1 MATTEN
7 TVDLQTSALRRYLPN
22 ERMFGLR
29 AEDPLKVG
37 FYAALLPAGAP
48 RQLITRSAVIG
59 AQVELVVTPADTE
72 PHTVVITV
80 DEFGA
85 VEGMMTFIGDDGWQH
100 TLRTA
105 ERTLRHLA
113 ANADRDIL
121 GMLRDEADPYTAL
134 YEEINDLDDE
144 VYAQSTVAY
153 RYDDRGVV
161 ANPDAPESVK
171 KTMARLAEAMVDRD
185 GIAPAWAR
193 PVDGVA
199 RVVEEPPA
207 AHAA

>member
-7 TVDLQTSALRRYLPN
+7 TTVQVSDLRDFLPAN
-22 ERMFGLR
+22 DLGGIR
-29 AEDPLKVG
+29 ADDPLKVG

-48 RQLITRSAVIG
+48 RQLITRSAVLG

-113 ANADRDIL
+113 ANADRDVL
-121 GMLRDEADPYTAL
+121 GMLRDEADPCTAL

-185 GIAPAWAR
+185 GVAPAWAR
-193 PVDGVA
+193 PVDGVTRA
-199 RVVEEPPA
+199 IEEPPA

>member
-1 MATTEN
+1 MADNDEN
-7 TVDLQTSALRRYLPN
+7 KRRRL
-22 ERMFGLR
+22 
-29 AEDPLKVG
+29 AEIREG
-37 FYAALLPAGAP
+37 WG
-48 RQLITRSAVIG
+48 RR
-59 AQVELVVTPADTE
+59 
-72 PHTVVITV
+72 
-80 DEFGA
+80 EFF
-85 VEGMMTFIGDDGWQH
+85 EC
-100 TLRTA
+100 
-105 ERTLRHLA
+105 
-113 ANADRDIL
+113 
-121 GMLRDEADPYTAL
+121 MLRDEADPYTAL

-199 RVVEEPPA
+199 RAIEEPPA